1 MSAPFGTLKN
11 FLQEHQIPGATAA
24 ILRNGE
30 SEFVGAIGC
39 DDPQSQ
45 SRLKPEATFP
55 IFSVTKTLIAALV
68 LKLARTG
75 TFTLDDAMH
84 THFPELEP
92 LPSFTFRQVLMH
104 TSGLVDYGAL
114 AGYHADLRTQPLEPW
129 SDAEHLQVALSRG
142 LLFEPGT
149 GFAYSNIGY
158 MLLRRWIERQTQET
172 FASACKIHLFEPLG
186 LNSTFVLESLE
197 DMQTLTPGFSDL
209 WNGQL
214 QDVRPTY
221 PPQWVAHGL
230 VASTARE
237 LAFLMD
243 ALFTTR
249 LLTPLELGAMQ
260 NGFVVAEYHPIFEV
274 PAYGLGLMLDGLR
287 HTVMGHGGG
296 GPGYS
301 IGALHWPDQ
310 HGDSLTCVT
319 MLNRDGDW
327 GLELAHQLGSSV

>member
-1 MSAPFGTLKN
+1 MSVPFNILHS

-24 ILRNGE
+24 LLRNGE
-30 SEFVGAIGC
+30 LEFMGAAGC
-39 DDPQSQ
+39 EDLQGQSPLDPQ
-45 SRLKPEATFP
+45 AIFP

-68 LKLARTG
+68 LKLARAG
-75 TFTLDDAMH
+75 TFTLDDAMQM
-84 THFPELEP
+84 HFPELEP
-92 LPSFTFRQVLMH
+92 LPAFTFRQVLMH

-114 AGYHADLRTQPLEPW
+114 AGYHAALRTQPLKPW
-129 SDAEHLQVALSRG
+129 SDAEHLQLALSRR

-158 MLLRRWIERQTQET
+158 MLLKQWIESQARET
-172 FASACKIHLFEPLG
+172 FASACKTHLFDPLG
-186 LNSTFVLESLE
+186 LKSTFVLESLE

-209 WNGQL
+209 WNGEM
-214 QDVRPTY
+214 QDLRSSY

-230 VASTARE
+230 VASSARE
-237 LAFLMD
+237 LALLID
-243 ALFTTR
+243 ALFTAQ

-260 NGFVVAEYHPIFEV
+260 NGFVVAEHHPIFEV

-287 HTVMGHGGG
+287 HAVMGHGGG

-327 GLELAHQLGSSV
+327 GLELSHQLGSSV